1 MSHLIEKLVQEL
13 DALSI
18 PELEDFRESWL
29 EELNRKQMPEIVYD
43 FCGYII
49 DQMIVKKWEVY
60 IS

>member
-18 PELEDFRESWL
+18 SELEDFRESWL

>member
-13 DALSI
+13 DDLSI